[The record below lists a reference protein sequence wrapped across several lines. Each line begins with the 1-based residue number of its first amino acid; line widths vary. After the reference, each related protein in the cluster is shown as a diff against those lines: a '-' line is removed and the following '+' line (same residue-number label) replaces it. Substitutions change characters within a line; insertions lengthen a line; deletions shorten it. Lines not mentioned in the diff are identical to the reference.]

1 MTDASLYRAPIT
13 VRCDVQ
19 AGGATLELDLVVDAS
34 KGVVYGGGR
43 ITQAVTP
50 GGGDLPIHNISGRI
64 RHTGLGQDQLLV
76 ALEGEYGIPGPPG
89 TIAISTGKLTAAL
102 AVDRQWNGDGMFTY
116 GVDGRQS
123 CPKATVTNRD

>member
-13 VRCDVQ
+13 IRCDVE
-19 AGGATLELDLVVDAS
+19 AGGATLELDLLVDAA
-34 KGVVYGGGR
+34 KGQVYGGGR

-50 GGGDLPIHNISGRI
+50 PGGDLPIQNITGRI

-76 ALEGEYGIPGPPG
+76 SLQAEYGIPGPPP
-89 TIAISTGKLTAAL
+89 TIAISQGKMTAAL

-116 GVDGRQS
+116 GIEGRQH

>member
-13 VRCDVQ
+13 IRCDVQ
-19 AGGATLELDLVVDAS
+19 AGGATLELDLLVDAE
-34 KGVVYGGGR
+34 KGLVYGGGR

-50 GGGDLPIHNISGRI
+50 PGGDLPIRNITGRI

-76 ALEGEYGIPGPPG
+76 SLEGEYGIPGPPP
-89 TIAISTGKLTAAL
+89 TIAIVSAKMTAAL

-116 GVDGRQS
+116 GPDGRQS